1 MIVIIDYD
9 AGNIRSVQNAL
20 QRLNAEAV
28 LSNNIDEILAADRVI
43 LPGVGSAGRAMD
55 SLRQKKLDKI
65 IPGLKQPV
73 LGICLGM
80 QLLCSYSEEQD
91 TECLKVFNTRIKKF
105 PSKDII
111 PHMGWNEISKLKS
124 PLMRGIP
131 EGSNQYF
138 VHSYYAESCSQSI
151 GDCNYILPFAA
162 ALEKENFYATQF
174 HPEKSSKEGSR
185 ILKNFLEL

>member
-9 AGNIRSVQNAL
+9 AGNIRSVLNAL

-28 LSNNIDEILAADRVI
+28 LSNNIDEIVAADRVI

-65 IPGLKQPV
+65 IPDLKQPV

-91 TECLKVFNTRIKKF
+91 TECLK
-105 PSKDII
+105 
-111 PHMGWNEISKLKS
+111 
-124 PLMRGIP
+124 
-131 EGSNQYF
+131 
-138 VHSYYAESCSQSI
+138 
-151 GDCNYILPFAA
+151 NYD
-162 ALEKENFYATQF
+162 N
-174 HPEKSSKEGSR
+174 
-185 ILKNFLEL
+185 